1 MQQEFDALKIA
12 LLQDDDAAGQAAVIA
27 VLGSALLLFERAVV
41 ALERIADNGERV
53 EISGQPVD
61 PFLRPGDQ

>member
-12 LLQDDDAAGQAAVIA
+12 LMQDDDAAGQAAAIA

-41 ALERIADNGERV
+41 ALERIADNTQNRV
-53 EISGQPVD
+53 
-61 PFLRPGDQ
+61 L